1 MFGSCQG
8 YKKDLHISCQGFII
22 SGGCATTA
30 ANASAGG
37 RMGRSLLSMKGKNM
51 NIIKRF
57 IAVILVL
64 LTFFCA
70 VGCKKKE
77 GFSVPDGMTRE
88 EAALFT
94 AIARVCPKDDN
105 HSKVEYLTFYIE
117 GWSFDTLPQEIND
130 YLVDYAINGKAALI
144 QMDRE
149 QLKEQG
155 FIVKGDGDFFSE
167 EEDTYMLGKGKI
179 FTFKNT
185 GDPNADTLVVRL
197 TGYISDNDCSGYDI
211 EMHYE
216 NGKWV
221 VDGLTNPWSDVYMK
235 TPEPGATP
243 DPDIK

>member
-1 MFGSCQG
+1 
-8 YKKDLHISCQGFII
+8 
-22 SGGCATTA
+22 
-30 ANASAGG
+30 
-37 RMGRSLLSMKGKNM
+37 MGRSLLSMKGKNM